1 MIPIIDTEGIL
12 HALCYVFEKQ
22 YLVIE
27 DRLRKIYYNSEYSI
41 LISEEQLFPTFD
53 KFYINQELLD
63 IRKDLYKLDKL
74 IESRIENKFREIFN
88 YCKANYF
95 CGFIHGIGNYR
106 KYVDPT
112 YKANR
117 KGERPICL
125 DRIVKIAEQRY
136 KLYRVDNIE
145 VDDAVIITYNHY
157 KEQGLDVVIVTPDK
171 DLDQCA
177 GKHLKIRKDG
187 LEYFENTEQEA
198 SDILFKSLITGD
210 TADNIKGIEGKG
222 EVFAND
228 TYIMLKQANKLS
240 YLFTHI
246 LMEYI
251 NKYGELE
258 GTHRFSKTFQLMY
271 MLRKPERG
279 FIVPQLIKLT

>member
-12 HALCYVFEKQ
+12 HALCYVFDKQ
-22 YLVIE
+22 YLAIE
-27 DRLRKIYYNSEYSI
+27 EKLS
-41 LISEEQLFPTFD
+41 P
-53 KFYINQELLD
+53 FYINLISIPIFKEWSEINNSTSYIEIL
-63 IRKDLYKLDKL
+63 KDLYDLDKL
-74 IESRIENKFREIFN
+74 IEKRIETKFRQIFK
-88 YCKANYF
+88 YCNATHF
-95 CGFIHGIGNYR
+95 CGFIHGTGNYR

-171 DLDQCA
+171 DLDQQW
-177 GKHLKIRKDG
+177 GKHLKLKHDG
-187 LEYFENTEQEA
+187 SLEYFENTELEA
-198 SDILFKSLITGD
+198 NRILFKSNIVGD
-210 TADNIKGIEGKG
+210 VAENCKGIEGIG
-222 EVFAND
+222 EVGAEKIINE
-228 TYIMLKQANKLS
+228 TTWGGYNSIRVLNAYIG
-240 YLFTHI
+240 
-246 LMEYI
+246 
-251 NKYGELE
+251 KYGELE

-271 MLRKPERG
+271 MLRKPERD